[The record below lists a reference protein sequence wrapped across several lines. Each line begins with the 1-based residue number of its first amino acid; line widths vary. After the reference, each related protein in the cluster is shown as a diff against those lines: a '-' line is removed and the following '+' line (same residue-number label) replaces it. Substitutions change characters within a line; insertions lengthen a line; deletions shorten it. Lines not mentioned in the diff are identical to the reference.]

1 MKGVDNA
8 KMNNNMEKETVNDQ
22 EDKESEDNPTALGKH
37 IVQRRHEKKLSQK
50 ALADLI
56 EVTPVYMC
64 QIESGKKIPS
74 KDCLKKISAYLGTT
88 YDRLLALAGY
98 NDLSPIWE
106 LYATD
111 GNVLDPKSIVDS
123 IYMADSDLIGFFKNF
138 EEIGT
143 PDNIQVLKILLL
155 AMRKEANIKGL
166 GKSNISPT
174 DKIFKE
180 SFFSLKNFIMSLL
193 MSMVTHQA
201 K

>member
-8 KMNNNMEKETVNDQ
+8 KMNNSMEKETVNDQ
-22 EDKESEDNPTALGKH
+22 EDKDSEDNLTTLGEY

-64 QIESGKKIPS
+64 QIESEKKIPS
-74 KDCLKKISAYLGTT
+74 KDCLKKLSAYLGTP
-88 YDRLLALAGY
+88 YDHLLALAGY
-98 NDLSPIWE
+98 NDLSPKWE
-106 LYATD
+106 LYTTD
-111 GNVLDPKSIVDS
+111 GNVLDTKSIVDS
-123 IYMADSDLIGFFKNF
+123 IYKVDSDLIGFFKNF

-143 PDNIQVLKILLL
+143 PDNIQILKILLS
-155 AMRKEANIKGL
+155 AMRKEATIKGL
-166 GKSNISPT
+166 GKSKISPT
-174 DKIFKE
+174 NKIFKE

-193 MSMVTHQA
+193 MPMVKHQA

>member
-1 MKGVDNA
+1 
-8 KMNNNMEKETVNDQ
+8 MNNNTKKENVGSQEEKDI
-22 EDKESEDNPTALGKH
+22 ESNLMALGEH
-37 IVQRRHEKKLSQK
+37 IVERRHEKKLSQK
-50 ALADLI
+50 ALASLI
-56 EVTPVYMC
+56 KVTPVYMC
-64 QIESGKKIPS
+64 RIESGKQIPS
-74 KDCLKKISAYLGTT
+74 KDCLKQISAYLGTP

-98 NDLSPIWE
+98 NDLSPKWE

-123 IYMADSDLIGFFKNF
+123 IYKIDSDLIGFFENF

-155 AMRKEANIKGL
+155 AMRKEVSIKGL
-166 GKSNISPT
+166 GKSKISPT

-180 SFFSLKNFIMSLL
+180 SFFSLKNFITSLL
-193 MSMVTHQA
+193 MPMVTYQV

>member
-1 MKGVDNA
+1 
-8 KMNNNMEKETVNDQ
+8 MNNNMEKETLDNQ
-22 EDKESEDNPTALGKH
+22 EEKDSEGNLTVLGEH

-74 KDCLKKISAYLGTT
+74 KDCLKKISAYLGTP

-106 LYATD
+106 LYATN
-111 GNVLDPKSIVDS
+111 GNVFDPKNIVDS
-123 IYMADSDLIGFFKNF
+123 MYKVDSDLIGFFKNF

-155 AMRKEANIKGL
+155 AMRQEADIKGL
-166 GKSNISPT
+166 GKSKISPT

-193 MSMVTHQA
+193 MQMVTHPT

>member
-1 MKGVDNA
+1 
-8 KMNNNMEKETVNDQ
+8 MNNNTEKETVDNQ
-22 EDKESEDNPTALGKH
+22 GDKDIESNLTALGKY

-50 ALADLI
+50 ALASLI
-56 EVTPVYMC
+56 KVTPVYMC
-64 QIESGKKIPS
+64 RIESGKQIPS
-74 KDCLKKISAYLGTT
+74 KDCLKQISAYLGTP

-123 IYMADSDLIGFFKNF
+123 MYKIDSDLIGFFENF

-155 AMRKEANIKGL
+155 AMRKEASIKGL
-166 GKSNISPT
+166 GKSKISPT

-180 SFFSLKNFIMSLL
+180 SFFSLKNFITSLL
-193 MSMVTHQA
+193 MPMVTHLA